1 MNTFEREN
9 HSLSFLYLFF
19 MAAPKKKKTHRRK
32 NIKYK
37 KSNNIL
43 LNRVYGFKMQQNRFM
58 NHDIDYFTNSQRMS
72 NPNGSR
78 LKLRVDDIMF
88 K

>member
-1 MNTFEREN
+1 M
-9 HSLSFLYLFF
+9 LLFIF
-19 MAAPKKKKTHRRK
+19 MAAPKKKKTNMKK

-43 LNRVYGFKMQQNRFM
+43 LNRVYGFQIQKNRYM
-58 NHDIDYFTNSQRMS
+58 NHDVDYFTNSQRMS

-78 LKLRVDDIMF
+78 LKLRIDDIRF

>member
-1 MNTFEREN
+1 M
-9 HSLSFLYLFF
+9 LLFIF
-19 MAAPKKKKTHRRK
+19 MAAPKKKKTHMRK

-43 LNRVYGFKMQQNRFM
+43 LNRVYGFQIQKNRYM
-58 NHDIDYFTNSQRMS
+58 NHDVDYFTNSQRMS

-78 LKLRVDDIMF
+78 FKLRIDDIRF

>member
-1 MNTFEREN
+1 
-9 HSLSFLYLFF
+9 
-19 MAAPKKKKTHRRK
+19 
-32 NIKYK
+32 
-37 KSNNIL
+37 
-43 LNRVYGFKMQQNRFM
+43 MQQNRFM